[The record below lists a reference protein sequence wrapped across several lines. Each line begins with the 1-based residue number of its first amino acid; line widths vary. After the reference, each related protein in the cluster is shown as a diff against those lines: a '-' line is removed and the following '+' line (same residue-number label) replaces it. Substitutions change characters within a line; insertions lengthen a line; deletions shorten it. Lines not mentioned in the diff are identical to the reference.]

1 MSYADRFKSKSPFK
15 IGKVVYE
22 NETYYLREMSV
33 GQKMRLITE
42 FRLDDDDKDPARF
55 YGYFSQVVLNSL
67 CDENGKLTEDP
78 EDNSLLDLIPSVLM
92 EQLIQEVVKLN
103 NLSAEA
109 QEQLKNG

>member
-15 IGKVVYE
+15 IGKVVYD

-33 GQKMRLITE
+33 GQKMQLITE

-78 EDNSLLDLIPSVLM
+78 EDKSLLDLMPSVLM
-92 EQLIQEVVKLN
+92 EQLIQEVIKLN